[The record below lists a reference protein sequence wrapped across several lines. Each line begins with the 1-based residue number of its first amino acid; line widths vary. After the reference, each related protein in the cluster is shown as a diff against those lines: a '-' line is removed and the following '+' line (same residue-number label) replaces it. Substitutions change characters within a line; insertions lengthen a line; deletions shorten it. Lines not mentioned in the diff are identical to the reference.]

1 MRDLPTA
8 CCPSIKWCRRS
19 CGWQAERKGNWMQS
33 QTSISEI
40 HSENYRFLQRHV
52 YSQAGIVLE
61 EDKHYLFES
70 RLTPIVR
77 QLGLGSINDL
87 CALIQ
92 ATRESEVGRRVVE
105 AMTTNETYF
114 FRDPAHYEAI
124 RTVLLPRLKEGRRD
138 TRKLRFWSAAASTGQ
153 EAYSLA
159 MLLLEDALSDWN
171 IQILGTD
178 FSSQVLERA
187 RSGKYQQ
194 IEVNRGLPAA
204 LLVKYFRRSG
214 MDWQVSEPVRRMAR
228 FETIDLR
235 KSMRSLGPFDLVFC
249 RNVMIYFDAK
259 TKRNILKELHGTMF
273 RGGWLL
279 LGGAETAFGVDEW
292 FEKQTVGNA
301 IVYVAR

>member
-1 MRDLPTA
+1 MP
-8 CCPSIKWCRRS
+8 
-19 CGWQAERKGNWMQS
+19 S
-33 QTSISEI
+33 QTPIAEI
-40 HSENYRFLQRHV
+40 HSENYRFLQQHV

-61 EDKHYLFES
+61 DDKHYLFEC

-92 ATRESEVGRRVVE
+92 ATREPEVGRRVVE

-159 MLLLEDALSDWN
+159 MLLLEDVLSDWN

-187 RSGKYQQ
+187 QSGKYQQ

-249 RNVMIYFDAK
+249 RNVMIYFDAGTRK
-259 TKRNILKELHGTMF
+259 EILKELHGTLF

-292 FEKQTVGNA
+292 FEKQTVGSA

>member
-1 MRDLPTA
+1 MP
-8 CCPSIKWCRRS
+8 
-19 CGWQAERKGNWMQS
+19 S
-33 QTSISEI
+33 QTSIAEI
-40 HSENYRFLQRHV
+40 HSENYRFLEQHV

-124 RTVLLPRLKEGRRD
+124 RTVLLPRLKEARRD

-159 MLLLEDALSDWN
+159 MLLLDDAFGDWN

-187 RSGKYQQ
+187 RSGKYHQ

-204 LLVKYFRRSG
+204 LLVRHFRRSG
-214 MDWQVSEPVRRMAR
+214 VDWQLSEQVRRMAR

-235 KSMRSLGPFDLVFC
+235 KSMRALGPFDLVFC
-249 RNVMIYFDAK
+249 RNVLIYFDAGTRK
-259 TKRNILKELHGTMF
+259 EILKELHGTLF

-279 LGGAETAFGVDEW
+279 LGGAETAFGVEQW
-292 FEKQTVGNA
+292 FERQTVRSST
-301 IVYVAR
+301 VYVAR